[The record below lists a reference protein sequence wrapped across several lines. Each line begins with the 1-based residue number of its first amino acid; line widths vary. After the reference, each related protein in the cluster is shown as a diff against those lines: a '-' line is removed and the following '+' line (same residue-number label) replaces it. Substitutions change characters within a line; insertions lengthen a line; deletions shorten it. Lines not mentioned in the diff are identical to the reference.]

1 MIRLL
6 LVDDHAVVRAGYRHL
21 LQSVPNLQVLA
32 EASSGEEACQLY
44 AELKPDLVV
53 MDLSM
58 PGIGG
63 LEALRRLRARDAR
76 ARVLIFTMHDDAVF
90 PARALEAGASGYLS
104 KSSPPE
110 RLLDAIRAIA
120 RGRKY
125 LGDDIAQR
133 VAVSRVTGDRTL
145 LGLTPREFEV
155 FVRLAE
161 GEAPAEIAG
170 SLCLDYKSIINV
182 QGRIREK
189 LGVQNTAQLVRLAVR
204 AGVIDAARLD

>member
-21 LQSVPNLQVLA
+21 LQSAHDIEVVA
-32 EASSGEEACQLY
+32 EAASGEEAYQNY
-44 AELKPDLVV
+44 IEHKPDVVV

-63 LEALRRLRARDAR
+63 LEALRRVRARDGR
-76 ARVLIFTMHDDAVF
+76 ARILIFTMHDDAVF
-90 PARALEAGASGYLS
+90 PARAIEAGAMGYLS

-120 RGRKY
+120 KGRKF

-133 VAVSRVTGDRTL
+133 VAMSRVTGDRTL

-161 GEAPAEIAG
+161 GEAPADIAN
-170 SLCLDYKSIINV
+170 SLSLDYKSVINI

-189 LGVQNTAQLVRLAVR
+189 LNVQNTAQLVRLAVR
-204 AGVIDAARLD
+204 AGVIDAGPKD